1 MKVGFYQFDVAY
13 KNVEANLNKVK
24 ELLSRAEADLIVLP
38 ELCFSG
44 YYFQTKEELN
54 KYSDV
59 TIQSMIINELHK
71 IAKSKNLFI
80 VTGLAEKDEDKIYNA
95 AFLIGP
101 EGLIGKHRKVN
112 LTINEKVFD
121 RGKDFAIFEIE
132 HSEFGKVKIGIL
144 ICFESWFPES
154 YRILKKKSAQIIC
167 CPSNF
172 GGPWTLDVMKVRSLE
187 NKVFTIMTNRTGKEM
202 IENEEAEFRGESQ
215 IIDEGG
221 NVLAKAKNDEC
232 IITFDIDPNKAVLKD
247 NIICDDMNYE
257 MSLYEEYVEY
267 KNIL

>member
-1 MKVGFYQFDVAY
+1 MKVGFCQFDVVY

-24 ELLSRAEADLIVLP
+24 ELLSSVEADLIVLP

-54 KYSDV
+54 KYSDDTV
-59 TIQSMIINELHK
+59 QSKIINGLHK
-71 IAKSKNLFI
+71 IAKSKNMFI
-80 VTGLAEKDEDKIYNA
+80 VTGLAESDDDKLYNS

-101 EGLIGKHRKVN
+101 NGFIGKHRKMN
-112 LTINEKVFD
+112 ITQNEKVFD
-121 RGKDFAIFEIE
+121 RGNNFEIFEIE
-132 HSEFGKVKIGIL
+132 IVNTGKVKIGIL

-154 YRILKKKSAQIIC
+154 YRILKKKGAQIIC

-172 GGPWTLDVMKVRSLE
+172 GGYWTLDVMKVRSLE
-187 NKVFTIMTNRTGKEM
+187 NKVYTVMANRTGKEM

-215 IIDEGG
+215 IIDYGG
-221 NVLAKAKNDEC
+221 NVLIQAKDNEC
-232 IITFDIDPNKAVLKD
+232 IMTFDIEPDKVILKD